1 MTMNLV
7 RSRNFNEL
15 SDQML
20 NRRGLRF
27 VLSFTAISYL
37 VLTTFAILLVAFEE
51 PSVEE
56 LEPDN
61 PPVYLDAE

>member
-1 MTMNLV
+1 MTMNIV

-37 VLTTFAILLVAFEE
+37 VLTTFAILFVAFEE
-51 PSVEE
+51 PYVEE
-56 LEPDN
+56 LESDN
-61 PPVYLDAE
+61 PPVSLDAE

>member
-1 MTMNLV
+1 MTMNIV

-37 VLTTFAILLVAFEE
+37 VLTTFAILFVAFEE

-56 LEPDN
+56 LESDN
-61 PPVYLDAE
+61 PPVSLDAE